1 MYHVL
6 RCPGCATFSYAD
18 RFERWKLCHVC
29 GEVIN
34 VKCVPHYLDVRDYRD
49 AEEVVN
55 QLEDYLY
62 ISGRKDLSQT
72 ELLTL
77 RREYSTWLR
86 LQNAEPPSP

>member
-6 RCPGCATFSYAD
+6 RCPGCATFTYAD

-34 VKCVPHYLDVRDYRD
+34 VKAVPHYLDVRDYRD

-62 ISGRKDLSQT
+62 ISGRKETDPDRAPDAS
-72 ELLTL
+72 
-77 RREYSTWLR
+77 
-86 LQNAEPPSP
+86 A

>member
-6 RCPGCATFSYAD
+6 RCPGCATFTYAD

-34 VKCVPHYLDVRDYRD
+34 VKTVPHYLDVRDYRD
-49 AEEVVN
+49 AEEVVT

-62 ISGRKDLSQT
+62 ISGRKDLNQT

-86 LQNAEPPSP
+86 LQNAEPTAS

>member
-6 RCPGCATFSYAD
+6 RCPGCATFTYAD

-34 VKCVPHYLDVRDYRD
+34 VKAVPHYLDVRDYRD

-62 ISGRKDLSQT
+62 ISGRKELTQT

-86 LQNAEPPSP
+86 LQNAEP